1 MPVCRLALPESIG
14 HQNAELLLQQLQ
26 QQLQERLSA
35 GECEQVEVDAA
46 ALRQFDSSALALL
59 LALLRTV
66 QQKQCAWKVTNPPE
80 RLLDLAALYGLDV
93 LLAIST
99 AKAGIE

>member
-66 QQKQCAWKVTNPPE
+66 QQKQCVWKVTNPPE

>member
-1 MPVCRLALPESIG
+1 MPVCRLALPDSIG

-26 QQLQERLSA
+26 QQLQERLS

-66 QQKQCAWKVTNPPE
+66 QQKQCAWKVANPPE
-80 RLLDLAALYGLDV
+80 RLLDLAALYGLDA

-99 AKAGIE
+99 AKAEIE